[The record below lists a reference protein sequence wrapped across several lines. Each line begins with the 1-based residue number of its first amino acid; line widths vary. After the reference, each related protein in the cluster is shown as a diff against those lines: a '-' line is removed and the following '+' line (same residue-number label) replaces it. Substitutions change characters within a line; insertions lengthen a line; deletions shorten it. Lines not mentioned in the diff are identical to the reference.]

1 MSSDL
6 DKKSSFRSNSQA
18 TQGIQKFLLLCFLGL
33 IIESYYRGSI
43 IFMKKISKP
52 GYFPILVDLSK
63 FSCLVIGGGN
73 VAYRKV
79 LSLREFNADITIIS
93 PRFCKAL
100 IELAKNNKIKIIKKS
115 YSIEYLKGFKV
126 VFCTTNNKEI
136 NQTVYK
142 DCRKEGIFVNV
153 ADAPELCDFI
163 MPANIK
169 RGDLT
174 ISISSQGKAPFF
186 VKEMKKKLQFII
198 TPGYSEIIN
207 LAAKFRHQVISIV
220 KPKHKAARTKMFKEF
235 TAVNWEKYLEEHG
248 KKNSQRQVQKILN
261 ELN

>member
-1 MSSDL
+1 
-6 DKKSSFRSNSQA
+6 
-18 TQGIQKFLLLCFLGL
+18 
-33 IIESYYRGSI
+33 
-43 IFMKKISKP
+43 MKRISKP
-52 GYFPILVDLSK
+52 GYFPILVDLNK
-63 FSCLVIGGGN
+63 FPCLVIGGGK

-79 LSLREFNADITIIS
+79 LSLQEFDADITIIS
-93 PRFCKAL
+93 PKFCNAL
-100 IELAKNNKIKIIKKS
+100 NELAKNSKIKIIKKT
-115 YSIEYLKGFKV
+115 YSKEHLKGFKV
-126 VFCTTNNKEI
+126 VFCTTNNKGI
-136 NQTVYK
+136 NQTIYK
-142 DCRKEGIFVNV
+142 DCSKEEVFVNV

-186 VKEMKKKLQFII
+186 VKEIKKKLQLII

-220 KPKHKAARTKMFKEF
+220 KPKHKTARAKMFKKF
-235 TAVNWEKYLEEHG
+235 TAVNWEKYMEEHG
-248 KKNSQRQVQKILN
+248 KKNSQRQIQKILN